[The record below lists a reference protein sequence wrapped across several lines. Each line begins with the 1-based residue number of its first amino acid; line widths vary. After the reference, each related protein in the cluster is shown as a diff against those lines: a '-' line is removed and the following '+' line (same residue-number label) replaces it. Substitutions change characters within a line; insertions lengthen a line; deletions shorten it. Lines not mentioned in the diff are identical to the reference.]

1 MLTKEEI
8 AIIEKSSVEEGIKLL
23 TDKFPGQVVFSTS
36 LGQEDQVI
44 NAIIGKSNLPVRIFT
59 LDTGRL
65 FNESYELIE
74 KTVAR
79 YKTPIEVFFPEALD
93 VQQYVNNKGI
103 NAFYESVENRK
114 ECCFIRKV
122 KPLSKALQGAKVWI
136 TGLRADQSDN
146 RKEMSTIE
154 WDEQR
159 QLYKYNP
166 LLNWSFDEMIDYIKQ
181 HNVPCN
187 PLHDKGFVSIGCSP
201 CTRAIEP
208 GEGIRAGRWWWEL
221 SKKECGLHSS

>member
-1 MLTKEEI
+1 MLTNEEI
-8 AIIEKSSVEEGIKLL
+8 AIIEKSSVEVGIKLL

-44 NAIIGKSNLPVRIFT
+44 TAIIGKGNLPVKIFT

-65 FNESYELIE
+65 FNESYELLE
-74 KTVAR
+74 KTTLR
-79 YKTPIEVFFPEALD
+79 YKTTIEVCFPDAAD

-122 KPLSKALQGAKVWI
+122 KPLNKALQGAKVWI

-166 LLNWSFDEMIDYIKQ
+166 LLNWTLAEMLAYIEL
-181 HNVPCN
+181 HSVPYN
-187 PLHDKGFVSIGCSP
+187 PLHDKGFVSIGCAP

-208 GEGIRAGRWWWEL
+208 GEDIRAGRWWWEL

>member
-8 AIIEKSSVEEGIKLL
+8 AIIEKSSVGEGIKLL

-44 NAIIGKSNLPVRIFT
+44 NAIIGKDNLPVRIFT

-65 FNESYELIE
+65 FNESYELLE
-74 KTVAR
+74 KTTLR
-79 YKTPIEVFFPEALD
+79 YKTAIEVCFPDAAD

-122 KPLSKALQGAKVWI
+122 KPLNKALQGAKVWI

-166 LLNWSFDEMIDYIKQ
+166 LLNWTLDEMLAYIKL
-181 HNVPCN
+181 HNVPYN
-187 PLHDKGFVSIGCSP
+187 LLHDKGFVSIGCAP

-208 GEGIRAGRWWWEL
+208 GEDIRAGRWWWEL